1 MTLSNY
7 GVENASSGSVGPQAT
22 GDRSVAVG
30 NDARATGTES
40 TAIGN
45 AARATGANSLSLSA
59 DASDNATASG
69 QGSVAI
75 GHGGASGQFA
85 ITMSP
90 DPSYNAAVRGI
101 VLGKA
106 NITSGGSTG
115 FSAQI
120 ASHST
125 SYGAQATNS
134 IAMGLNARAA
144 ASNSVAIGSRSQSA
158 NSAIA
163 LCTSYAN
170 YGNNASGGNSICI
183 GDGSSATRTS
193 SVAIGYGAK
202 SDIDGKFVYASRSFG
217 DGNAEG
223 SSQGGWF
230 ILVSDTTDA
239 TPEALTT
246 TKSSAGSSNQ
256 VVAKTDTCITF
267 SGTIVAMQNGAQ
279 SYGSWEIRG
288 LLVNDGGTTTLPV
301 SNVSEIGS
309 SGWKVSLRA
318 DNTNN
323 ALTVQVAGE
332 ASHNIRWVSNIQ
344 TSEVTYA

>member
-1 MTLSNY
+1 MTLTNY
-7 GVENASSGSVGPQAT
+7 GAENSSGGANAVANGA
-22 GDRSVAVG
+22 RAVAVG
-30 NDARATGTES
+30 NDTSASGEES

-45 AARATGANSLSLSA
+45 GARATGTNSLAISA
-59 DASDNATASG
+59 DYTDNATASG

-90 DPSYNAAVRGI
+90 DPSYNAGVRSI

-106 NITSGGSTG
+106 NIGSGGSKA

-120 ASHST
+120 DSHSS
-125 SYGAQATNS
+125 SYGGQGANS
-134 IAMGLNARAA
+134 IALGMNARAA
-144 ASNSVAIGSRSQSA
+144 AGNSVAIGSRAQSV
-158 NSAIA
+158 NSSIA

-170 YGNNASGGNSICI
+170 YGNNAGGGNSICI

-239 TPEALTT
+239 TPEAMTT

-323 ALTVQVAGE
+323 ALTVQITGE
-332 ASHNIRWVSNIQ
+332 ASTNIRWVANIQ
-344 TSEVTYA
+344 TAEVTYA